1 MANQVS
7 ASQTPNLV

>member
-7 ASQTPNLV
+7 